1 MNRRESGIR
10 RLLKSSR
17 GTNLLETALI
27 LPLLLLITFSI
38 VEFGAMFYAYLA
50 LENGVSQAT
59 RYGITG
65 ATSGT
70 LTREDSIKAAMRD
83 ATPTLTIPDSAFTF
97 NNLPQGGATWL
108 AGPGGPGDLEKV
120 TVSYTWD
127 FMTPLLRPFF
137 TNGQLQMQVSSSMK
151 NEGRFN

>member
-1 MNRRESGIR
+1 MNRREWAIR

-38 VEFGAMFYAYLA
+38 VEFGAMFYSYLA

-65 ATSGT
+65 ATTGT
-70 LTREDSIKAAMRD
+70 LSRQDSIKAAMRD
-83 ATPTLTIPDSAFTF
+83 ATPTLTIPDSAFAF
-97 NNLPQGGATWL
+97 NYLPQGGSTWL
-108 AGPGGPGDLEKV
+108 SGPGGPGDIEKV

-151 NEGRFN
+151 NEGKFN